1 MLTVIPVDVSYMTI
15 CKKLNL
21 SFNHIESINK
31 YTFQNLLSLEEL
43 LLNENSIADIADI
56 SPNVLFYNNLN
67 LRVLNL
73 SGNLFEDL
81 GRDLNTML
89 FSESLEVLDVSRCQI
104 TSLVGPLVLS
114 GLKKLVYL
122 DLSGNPLSHM
132 DELYSGTLKVLSV
145 RGCQL
150 SQLDDHVLVGFQ
162 GLEVF
167 DASLNE
173 QLCVNNALL
182 SPKLRSLDLSLC
194 SIRAPN
200 LTSMVE
206 LRSAFINGNRIK
218 RIHAY
223 QFINNSELM
232 TLDLSGNHVET
243 VRKQHKR
250 VKRYPSTVGY

>member
-1 MLTVIPVDVSYMTI
+1 MLTVIPVDVSYLTI

-21 SFNHIESINK
+21 SSNQIETINK
-31 YTFQNLLSLEEL
+31 YTFQNLWSLEEL
-43 LLNENSIADIADI
+43 VLNENLIADIADI
-56 SPNVLFYNNLN
+56 NPNVLFYNNKN

-73 SGNLFEDL
+73 SGNPFDDL

-104 TSLVGPLVLS
+104 ASLMGPLVLS
-114 GLKKLVYL
+114 GLKKLIYL
-122 DLSGNPLSHM
+122 DLSGNPLTHI
-132 DELYSGTLKVLSV
+132 DGLYSSTLKVLNV

-150 SQLDDHVLVGFQ
+150 SQLDNNALVGFQ

-167 DASLNE
+167 DASLND
-173 QLCVNNALL
+173 QLYVDNALV
-182 SPKLRSLDLSLC
+182 SPKLQSLDLSLC

-200 LTSMVE
+200 LTSMAE

-218 RIHAY
+218 RIYAF

-243 VRKQHKR
+243 VRK
-250 VKRYPSTVGY
+250 